1 MNSFYSAPDFMTDYS
16 CWPGGQETHLPPT
29 EESSSPL
36 SGFGYSVQMLGSDDS
51 GYINQQ
57 ERRQEMPD
65 PSCSLS
71 DYSILHLS
79 SIGDFVVF
87 PKSVLAKDSDGIV
100 PGYFFE
106 AESVDDLECTD
117 STPTDQRQTAQ
128 APKCLTTESL
138 NKATPQPVATETV
151 KFAAPESVVSSAP
164 ATLEKAC
171 VLATGDSSQANY
183 AKSLRRRMTQAKY
196 IGSVKGKKTRTQYSA
211 SARAKMSRANYVAT
225 ERGLLSKLKCQAK
238 YLSSTKGRMRRAIS
252 NARSGAYRTALKQ
265 GYCEELA
272 REKGELAAKRRM
284 IALNNQQA
292 SMAKNK
298 IETPAAQVDF
308 KVQYP
313 VLNGTI
319 KKMATI
325 LTVTEIQEFEIIVF
339 GSKSSRMSE
348 ACCEF
353 SCVLRA
359 KEAFFQQYFL
369 HFGIALGIN
378 LLLNIGIGFYPK
390 HQEQISSLLS
400 SMQPEYVELQ
410 S

>member
-1 MNSFYSAPDFMTDYS
+1 
-16 CWPGGQETHLPPT
+16 
-29 EESSSPL
+29 
-36 SGFGYSVQMLGSDDS
+36 
-51 GYINQQ
+51 
-57 ERRQEMPD
+57 MPD

-87 PKSVLAKDSDGIV
+87 PKSVLAKDPDEIV
-100 PGYFFE
+100 PGSFFE
-106 AESVDDLECTD
+106 SESVDDLECTD
-117 STPTDQRQTAQ
+117 STPTDQQQTAH
-128 APKCLTTESL
+128 APKCSTTESL
-138 NKATPQPVATETV
+138 NRATPQPVATETV

-164 ATLEKAC
+164 ATLEKAY
-171 VLATGDSSQANY
+171 VLGTGDSSQANY

-196 IGSVKGKKTRTQYSA
+196 IASVKGKKTRARYSA
-211 SARAKMSRANYVAT
+211 SARAKTSRANYVAT
-225 ERGLLSKLKCQAK
+225 ERGQLSKLKCQAK

-252 NARSGAYRTALKQ
+252 NAKSGAYRTALKQ

-272 REKGELAAKRRM
+272 REKGELAAKRVL
-284 IALNNQQA
+284 AQYNQQA
-292 SMAKNK
+292 GMAKNN

-325 LTVTEIQEFEIIVF
+325 LTVTEIQEFEIIVL
-339 GSKSSRMSE
+339 GAKSSRMSE
-348 ACCEF
+348 ACREF

-369 HFGIALGIN
+369 HFGIASGIN
-378 LLLNIGIGFYPK
+378 RLLNIGIGFYPK
-390 HQEQISSLLS
+390 HQERISSLLS
-400 SMQPEYVELQ
+400 SMHPEYVKLQ
-410 S
+410 K

>member
-1 MNSFYSAPDFMTDYS
+1 MNSFYSAPYFMTDYS
-16 CWPGGQETHLPPT
+16 CWPGVQETHLSPT
-29 EESSSPL
+29 EESSSSL

-57 ERRQEMPD
+57 VTHQEMAD
-65 PSCSLS
+65 PSCSLG

-79 SIGDFVVF
+79 SIGDFVVL
-87 PKSVLAKDSDGIV
+87 PKSVLPKDPDETV

-106 AESVDDLECTD
+106 SESVDDLECTD
-117 STPTDQRQTAQ
+117 STPTDQQQTARV
-128 APKCLTTESL
+128 PRCLTTEPL
-138 NKATPQPVATETV
+138 NKETPQPVATETD

-164 ATLEKAC
+164 ATKAN

-183 AKSLRRRMTQAKY
+183 ANSLRRRMTQAKY
-196 IGSVKGKKTRTQYSA
+196 IGSVKGKKNRAQYNA

-225 ERGLLSKLKCQAK
+225 EKGRLSKLKCQAK
-238 YLSSTKGRMRRAIS
+238 YLSSTKGRMSRAIS

-272 REKGELAAKRRM
+272 REKGELAAKRVM
-284 IALNNQQA
+284 ALHNQQA
-292 SMAKNK
+292 SMTKNK

-325 LTVTEIQEFEIIVF
+325 LTVAEIQEFEFIVL

-369 HFGIALGIN
+369 HFGIASGITM
-378 LLLNIGIGFYPK
+378 LLNIGIGFYPK
-390 HQEQISSLLS
+390 HQELISSLLS
-400 SMQPEYVELQ
+400 SMHPEYVKPQ
-410 S
+410 